1 MNFGTIKKL
10 LGYNSTKDKKSG
22 IHDFFNNIQK
32 SSNKFILNLRLMAKR
47 SKNLSE
53 SNFKLGKKYY
63 RNGNFS
69 EATFRFTILTKFWP
83 DHYEGYFMLAKSL
96 LAQNKFR
103 KAEKILNKLIRRKPA
118 FKDRAVELLY
128 SNKSHH

>member
-53 SNFKLGKKYY
+53 SNFKLGK
-63 RNGNFS
+63 
-69 EATFRFTILTKFWP
+69 ILGDP
-83 DHYEGYFMLAKSL
+83 
-96 LAQNKFR
+96 R
-103 KAEKILNKLIRRKPA
+103 PII
-118 FKDRAVELLY
+118 
-128 SNKSHH
+128 